1 MKKQSQPPS
10 QNVYNT
16 KHVCATCDE
25 EEEEE
30 DEEEEEEGNNE
41 IEEEKMVS
49 VYEEQVG
56 TN

>member
-1 MKKQSQPPS
+1 MKKQSQPLS

-30 DEEEEEEGNNE
+30 DEEEEEGNNE